1 MNGLDIF
8 ILIVVLVSALI
19 ALNRGLIKEVLS
31 IIGWFLGVVAVIYLL
46 PIVQPLM
53 EQHIE
58 SELMAVIASAF
69 SILILFF
76 VIWIYLTSF
85 IVDKV
90 RDSKLSGMDRVLG
103 LFFGVLRAFLLIIL
117 FNILIGWIMPKESQP
132 ELFKQSKYFQL
143 AGSFAEPIEKLIPKS
158 TKEKVNGQI
167 NPEKEVAPGVELD
180 SDLDD
185 LFDKLTQPQVAKKK
199 VVEIKEDKSIGYD
212 KSEQKSLDR
221 LIEMTADEE

>member
-8 ILIVVLVSALI
+8 IIIVVLISALI

-31 IIGWFLGVVAVIYLL
+31 IIGWFFGVVAVIYLL
-46 PIVQPLM
+46 PYVQPLM
-53 EQHIE
+53 ENHIE
-58 SELMAVIASAF
+58 SELMAIIASVF
-69 SILILFF
+69 TILILFF

-85 IVDKV
+85 VIGKV
-90 RDSKLSGMDRVLG
+90 RESKLSGMDRVLG

-143 AGSFAEPIEKLIPKS
+143 AGSFAEPIEKLIPRS
-158 TKEKVNGQI
+158 AKEKVNSQV
-167 NPEKEVAPGVELD
+167 NPNKEVAPGVELD

-185 LFDKLTQPQVAKKK
+185 LFEKLTQPQVAKKK
-199 VVEIKEDKSIGYD
+199 VVEVKEDKAVGYD

-221 LIEMTADEE
+221 LIEMTVDE

>member
-8 ILIVVLVSALI
+8 LIVVVLISALI

-31 IIGWFLGVVAVIYLL
+31 IIGWFFGVVAVIYLL
-46 PIVQPLM
+46 PYVQPLM
-53 EQHIE
+53 ENHIE
-58 SELMAVIASAF
+58 SELMAIIASVF
-69 SILILFF
+69 TILILFF

-85 IVDKV
+85 VIGKV
-90 RDSKLSGMDRVLG
+90 RESKLSGMDRVLG

-132 ELFKQSKYFQL
+132 ELLKQSKGFQL
-143 AGSFAEPIEKLIPKS
+143 AGSFAEPIEKLIPRS
-158 TKEKVNGQI
+158 AKEKVNSQV
-167 NPEKEVAPGVELD
+167 NPNKEVAPGVELD

-185 LFDKLTQPQVAKKK
+185 LFEKLTQPQVAKKK
-199 VVEIKEDKSIGYD
+199 VVEIRVDKAVGYD

-221 LIEMTADEE
+221 LIEMTVDE